1 MKIMR
6 PIIAILSVVLLTFW
20 SCATEPEWKPLNLLE
35 YGMPITLLAP
45 DSAEVKKMNLVLQ
58 EDISIRKGED
68 YYVQIFGATA
78 TTRDATALKESLKE
92 EVLDNPFFS
101 EMVEEG
107 DYGFIY
113 KDQIDSLH
121 STYGFRYVRLIGDKE
136 YVFQTGLIGSFTE
149 EQVRKMYDAVQYRE
163 E

>member
-1 MKIMR
+1 MR
-6 PIIAILSVVLLTFW
+6 STIAFFIIAGLTIW
-20 SCATEPEWKPLNLLE
+20 SCTTEPEWKPLNLLE
-35 YGMPITLLAP
+35 YGMPITVLAP
-45 DSAEVKKMNLVLQ
+45 DSADVKKMNLVLQ
-58 EDISIRKGED
+58 EDISIRKGEN
-68 YYVQIFGATA
+68 YFVQIFGAQA
-78 TTRDATALKESLKE
+78 TTRDAVELKESLKE

-113 KDQIDSLH
+113 KDQIDSVH
-121 STYGFRYVRLIGDKE
+121 STYGFRFVRLIGDKE

-149 EQVRKMYDAVQYRE
+149 DQVRKMYEAVQYRE